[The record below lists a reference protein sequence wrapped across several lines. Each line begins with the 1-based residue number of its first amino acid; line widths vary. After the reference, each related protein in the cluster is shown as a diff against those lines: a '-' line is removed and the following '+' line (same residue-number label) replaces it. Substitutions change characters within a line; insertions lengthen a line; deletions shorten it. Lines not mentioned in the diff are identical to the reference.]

1 MRTNL
6 LSISFARVA
15 PAFFLALAGS
25 ILSPAAQAQVTNW
38 NAARDFYF
46 DSTNYVQRGGSWAG
60 ANAPSAAGQAW
71 GYYAVNA
78 NWHVEYPKE
87 IGVYFPPGADQNKN
101 QSLIPLATY
110 QPLGA
115 GQGKLASDDAFE
127 AIGGAGLAVY
137 ALNPS
142 VGVGRPFVGYYSQAW
157 GDPSTWTAS
166 PGYGTPYENLGG
178 LILQSSWLNGTE
190 ASGGEGIC
198 TLVTWKAPSAGT
210 YDFTGSFL
218 VANNNGPNPVNGA
231 QTSLAI
237 VDSQGGTPLPR
248 TVVLQGTYNPFTFR
262 KILNQGDV
270 VQFQVG
276 TAYQLGAMV
285 GLNVDVNLV
294 PGSITSWN
302 ALRDFYF
309 DSTNYAQNGGSWAGA
324 TNPLATAGGS
334 AWGYYAANC
343 NKDGEFPSQIG
354 TYFPSG
360 NNTAANQVLY
370 ALANYQPLGAGQA
383 QIAGGV
389 DGSGDAYDPT
399 GGFGFARYEDK
410 FDWKV
415 SLGAFAKPWFDGAP
429 GFSTDAK
436 GGIWMQAGLS
446 NQSDREGICPV
457 VTWTAPVSGIYDFK
471 GSFQI
476 GNNGSGAGASIAIVD
491 SRGGAPLPRLSAVMG
506 MDYPFSFRRVLSQG
520 DVVQIQV
527 GSDYKIGAAVG
538 LNADVTLVQEVLNNA
553 YRDFYLSP
561 TASGWTGATNPSG
574 AKTNWGYYA
583 ANVNGY
589 EFFPTNIG
597 SYFTP
602 DLSGSGSQSLYK
614 YSSASPLGSATPV
627 GVSGFT
633 AAGGANFAYY
643 SDIYGWT
650 SSLGR
655 FESSSGWFDGAPGYS
670 QGLSN
675 LIWMKAGLGGQ
686 ADRPGIEGIAP
697 VLAWKAPS
705 SGSYTF
711 TGRWVAGNQSGKG
724 ASVAIVDSL
733 NGTPQSRTS
742 LAPNEV
748 NSFSFTKSY
757 SAGDV
762 VQFQVGSDFKTAN
775 AVGLDLNVNQRI
787 DSLINLTGST
797 ALAFSGSGVT
807 PSLTVLG
814 SSNSP
819 TYSYVG
825 VDGTT
830 YGPSSNA
837 PTARGR
843 YRVTA
848 TTASED
854 AWSSSIHNF
863 EYSVGTFNAFKDF
876 WWNRAPGLA
885 DWTDPV
891 QALAQGRSQA
901 TPTTMNGWSYGS
913 INCTAANITDANVN
927 RNFQS
932 LGGSSYSDAG
942 PSWSY
947 NSGDGS
953 RSGTQVSWSASNRA
967 NGYLALTPS
976 AGAGSA
982 DGLAPALRWTAP
994 ADGKYR
1000 FKGEFRS
1007 QSGAMN
1013 VAIQTLGNPDLD
1025 DNATFLD
1032 RTTVAAGASQAFDT
1046 VQDVVAGQTVTWV
1059 VGSDGASDGDVM
1071 LLSAN
1076 VDQVT
1081 PLTISGVVVANKDY
1095 DGSTSATLSGTSTLV
1110 GVLPGHDVSLTNLA
1124 VAFNSANA
1132 GIQGVTVTAGLTGA
1146 DAAIYTLSMPTD
1158 VTGLISKATPTIFS
1172 APTATAITQ
1181 GQTLASSILSGGTA
1195 SVGGTFAWTTD
1206 STAPGS
1212 SGSYPVTFTPT
1223 DGANYNT
1230 ATTSVSV
1237 TVNSAAPTGAS
1248 FTSWRGSSP
1257 ASAALLQNY
1266 AFGAASPSSTLSQSS
1281 LPSSAVV
1288 SEKLVLTYYVR
1299 QEATNPNLVV
1309 PQLSTDLA
1317 SPGNW
1322 ADLGSSSIAT
1332 ISTDNV
1338 DGVQV
1343 VKKTASV
1350 PVDSTPRKFLR
1361 LKIQE

>member
-6 LSISFARVA
+6 LPTSFARVA
-15 PAFFLALAGS
+15 PAFLLAVAGFFLSTSAH
-25 ILSPAAQAQVTNW
+25 AQVTNW
-38 NAARDFYF
+38 SAARDFYF
-46 DSTNYVQRGGSWAG
+46 DSTNYAQRGGSWAG
-60 ANAPSAAGQAW
+60 TNAPSAAGQAW
-71 GYYAVNA
+71 GYYIVNA
-78 NWHVEYPKE
+78 NWVGGFPKE
-87 IGVYFPPGADQNKN
+87 IGVYFPPGADPTQNKALYAMAN
-101 QSLIPLATY
+101 Y

-115 GQGKLASDDAFE
+115 GQGKLASDDAFD

-166 PGYGTPYENLGG
+166 PGYGTQYANLGG

-198 TLVTWKAPSAGT
+198 TLVTWKAPSSGT

-343 NKDGEFPSQIG
+343 NKDGGFPSQIG

-360 NNTAANQVLY
+360 TNTAANQVLY
-370 ALANYQPLGAGQA
+370 ALANYRPLGTGQGR
-383 QIAGGV
+383 IAGGV
-389 DGSGDAYDPT
+389 DGSGDAYNPT

-410 FDWKV
+410 FGWKV
-415 SLGAFAKPWFDGAP
+415 SLGAFAKPWFDRAP

-457 VTWTAPVSGIYDFK
+457 VTWTAPVSGIYDFQ

-476 GNNGSGAGASIAIVD
+476 GNNGSGSGASIAIVD
-491 SRGGAPLPRLSAVMG
+491 SRGGAPLPRLSAEMG
-506 MDYPFSFRRVLSQG
+506 KDYPFSFRRVLSQG
-520 DVVQIQV
+520 NVVQFQV
-527 GSDYKIGAAVG
+527 GSDYKFGAAVG
-538 LNADVTLVQEVLNNA
+538 LNADVALVQKGFDA
-553 YRDFYLSP
+553 YSDFYF
-561 TASGWTGATNPSG
+561 TAGTAGWSGATSPSDSG
-574 AKTNWGYYA
+574 AAWGYYA
-583 ANVNGY
+583 ANVNG
-589 EFFPTNIG
+589 FDFPTNIG

-602 DLSGSGSQSLYK
+602 SLSGSGSQSLYQ
-614 YSSASPLGSATPV
+614 YSSASPLGAALFV
-627 GVSGFT
+627 GSGAYDPT
-633 AAGGANFAYY
+633 GGMGFPRYTDNQ
-643 SDIYGWT
+643 GWG

-655 FESSSGWFDGAPGYS
+655 FDNAWFDGAPGAS

-675 LIWMKAGLGGQ
+675 MLWMQAGLGGQ
-686 ADRPGIEGIAP
+686 TNRPGIEGIAP

-711 TGRWVAGNQSGKG
+711 TGRWVAGNQSGNG

-854 AWSSSIHNF
+854 AWSSTTNKF
-863 EYSVGTFNAFKDF
+863 YYGVGTFNAFKDF
-876 WWNRAPGLA
+876 AWNRPAGA
-885 DWTDPV
+885 AIWTDPAK
-891 QALAQGRSQA
+891 ALAQGRSQA
-901 TPTTMNGWSYGS
+901 TPTAMNGWSYGS
-913 INCTAANITDANVN
+913 IDCTTSNGYTITAANLN
-927 RNFQS
+927 RTFRF
-932 LGGSSYSDAG
+932 LGGSSGIGSVVRSSAKKPPL
-942 PSWSY
+942 PSLSLISSVCLPIRPTPARWACSR
-947 NSGDGS
+947 S
-953 RSGTQVSWSASNRA
+953 RSGAVSTQTRNRWPGQARAS
-967 NGYLALTPS
+967 S
-976 AGAGSA
+976 C
-982 DGLAPALRWTAP
+982 
-994 ADGKYR
+994 
-1000 FKGEFRS
+1000 
-1007 QSGAMN
+1007 
-1013 VAIQTLGNPDLD
+1013 
-1025 DNATFLD
+1025 
-1032 RTTVAAGASQAFDT
+1032 
-1046 VQDVVAGQTVTWV
+1046 
-1059 VGSDGASDGDVM
+1059 ASD
-1071 LLSAN
+1071 SSRAR
-1076 VDQVT
+1076 
-1081 PLTISGVVVANKDY
+1081 
-1095 DGSTSATLSGTSTLV
+1095 
-1110 GVLPGHDVSLTNLA
+1110 
-1124 VAFNSANA
+1124 
-1132 GIQGVTVTAGLTGA
+1132 
-1146 DAAIYTLSMPTD
+1146 
-1158 VTGLISKATPTIFS
+1158 
-1172 APTATAITQ
+1172 IT
-1181 GQTLASSILSGGTA
+1181 T
-1195 SVGGTFAWTTD
+1195 W
-1206 STAPGS
+1206 
-1212 SGSYPVTFTPT
+1212 
-1223 DGANYNT
+1223 
-1230 ATTSVSV
+1230 
-1237 TVNSAAPTGAS
+1237 
-1248 FTSWRGSSP
+1248 
-1257 ASAALLQNY
+1257 
-1266 AFGAASPSSTLSQSS
+1266 
-1281 LPSSAVV
+1281 
-1288 SEKLVLTYYVR
+1288 
-1299 QEATNPNLVV
+1299 
-1309 PQLSTDLA
+1309 
-1317 SPGNW
+1317 
-1322 ADLGSSSIAT
+1322 
-1332 ISTDNV
+1332 
-1338 DGVQV
+1338 
-1343 VKKTASV
+1343 
-1350 PVDSTPRKFLR
+1350 
-1361 LKIQE
+1361 

>member
-6 LSISFARVA
+6 LPISFARVA

-46 DSTNYVQRGGSWAG
+46 DSTNYAQRGGSWAG
-60 ANAPSAAGQAW
+60 ANTPSAAGQAW
-71 GYYAVNA
+71 GYYIVNA
-78 NWHVEYPKE
+78 NWFGGFPKE
-87 IGVYFPPGADQNKN
+87 IGVYFPPGADPTQNKALYAMAN
-101 QSLIPLATY
+101 Y

-115 GQGKLASDDAFE
+115 GQGKLASDDAFD

-166 PGYGTPYENLGG
+166 PGYGTQYANLGG

-276 TAYQLGAMV
+276 TAYQVGAMV

-309 DSTNYAQNGGSWAGA
+309 DSTNYAQNGGSWGGA
-324 TNPLATAGGS
+324 INPLATAGGS

-343 NKDGEFPSQIG
+343 NKDGGFPSQIG

-370 ALANYQPLGAGQA
+370 ALANYRPLGTGQG

-389 DGSGDAYDPT
+389 AGSGDAYNPT

-410 FDWKV
+410 FGWKV

-491 SRGGAPLPRLSAVMG
+491 SRGGAPLPRLSAEMG
-506 MDYPFSFRRVLSQG
+506 KDYPFSFRRVLSQG
-520 DVVQIQV
+520 NVVQFQV
-527 GSDYKIGAAVG
+527 GSDYKFGAAVG
-538 LNADVTLVQEVLNNA
+538 LNADVALVQKGFDA
-553 YRDFYLSP
+553 YSDFYF
-561 TASGWTGATNPSG
+561 TAGTAGWSGATSPSDSG
-574 AKTNWGYYA
+574 AAWGYYA
-583 ANVNGY
+583 ANVNG
-589 EFFPTNIG
+589 FDFPTNIG

-602 DLSGSGSQSLYK
+602 SLSGSGSQSLYQ
-614 YSSASPLGSATPV
+614 YSSASPLGAALFV
-627 GVSGFT
+627 GSGAYDPT
-633 AAGGANFAYY
+633 GGMGFPRYT
-643 SDIYGWT
+643 DDQGWG
-650 SSLGR
+650 SNLGR
-655 FESSSGWFDGAPGYS
+655 FDNAWFDGAPGAS

-675 LIWMKAGLGGQ
+675 MLWMQAGLGGQ
-686 ADRPGIEGIAP
+686 ANRPGIEGIAP

-711 TGRWVAGNQSGKG
+711 TGRWVAGNQSGNG

-1007 QSGAMN
+1007 QSGAMT

-1095 DGSTSATLSGTSTLV
+1095 DGSTSATLSGTPTLV
-1110 GVLPGHDVSLTNLA
+1110 GVLPGHDVSLINLA

-1158 VTGLISKATPTIFS
+1158 VTGLISKARPTISS
-1172 APTATAITQ
+1172 APTASAITQ
-1181 GQTLASSILSGGTA
+1181 GQTLASSILSGGTG
-1195 SVGGTFAWTTD
+1195 SVAGTFAWTTSSTIPL
-1206 STAPGS
+1206 STA
-1212 SGSYPVTFTPT
+1212 SYPVTFTPT

-1237 TVNSAAPTGAS
+1237 TVNSATPTGAS

-1288 SEKLVLTYYVR
+1288 SGKLVLTYYVR

>member
-46 DSTNYVQRGGSWAG
+46 DSTNYAQRGGSWAG
-60 ANAPSAAGQAW
+60 ANTPSAAGQAW
-71 GYYAVNA
+71 GYYIVNA
-78 NWHVEYPKE
+78 NWFGGFPKE
-87 IGVYFPPGADQNKN
+87 IGVYFPPGADPTQNKALYAMAN
-101 QSLIPLATY
+101 Y

-115 GQGKLASDDAFE
+115 GQGKLASDDAFD

-166 PGYGTPYENLGG
+166 PGYGTQYANLGG

-343 NKDGEFPSQIG
+343 NKDGGFPSQIG

-370 ALANYQPLGAGQA
+370 ALANYRPLGTGQG

-389 DGSGDAYDPT
+389 AGSGDAYNPT

-410 FDWKV
+410 FGWKV

-491 SRGGAPLPRLSAVMG
+491 SRGGAPLPRLSAEMG
-506 MDYPFSFRRVLSQG
+506 KDYPFSFRRVLSQG
-520 DVVQIQV
+520 SVVQFQV
-527 GSDYKIGAAVG
+527 GSDYKFGAAVG
-538 LNADVTLVQEVLNNA
+538 LNADVALVQKGFDA
-553 YRDFYLSP
+553 YSDFYF
-561 TASGWTGATNPSG
+561 TAGTAGWSGATSPSDSG
-574 AKTNWGYYA
+574 AAWGYYA
-583 ANVNGY
+583 ANVNG
-589 EFFPTNIG
+589 FDFPTNIG

-602 DLSGSGSQSLYK
+602 SLSGSGSQSLYQ
-614 YSSASPLGSATPV
+614 YSSASPLGAALFV
-627 GVSGFT
+627 GSGAYDPT
-633 AAGGANFAYY
+633 GGMGFPRYT
-643 SDIYGWT
+643 DDQGWG
-650 SSLGR
+650 SNLGR
-655 FESSSGWFDGAPGYS
+655 FDNAWFDGAPGAS

-675 LIWMKAGLGGQ
+675 MLWMQAGLGGQ
-686 ADRPGIEGIAP
+686 ANRPGIEGIAP

-711 TGRWVAGNQSGKG
+711 TGRWVAGNQSGNG

-1007 QSGAMN
+1007 QSGAMT

-1095 DGSTSATLSGTSTLV
+1095 DGSTTASLSGTPTLV

-1158 VTGLISKATPTIFS
+1158 VTGLISKARPTISS
-1172 APTATAITQ
+1172 APTASAITQ
-1181 GQTLASSILSGGTA
+1181 GQTLASSILSGGTG
-1195 SVGGTFAWTTD
+1195 SVAGTFAWTTSSTIPL
-1206 STAPGS
+1206 STA
-1212 SGSYPVTFTPT
+1212 SYPVTFTPT

-1237 TVNSAAPTGAS
+1237 TVNSATPTGAS

-1288 SEKLVLTYYVR
+1288 SGKLVLTYYVR